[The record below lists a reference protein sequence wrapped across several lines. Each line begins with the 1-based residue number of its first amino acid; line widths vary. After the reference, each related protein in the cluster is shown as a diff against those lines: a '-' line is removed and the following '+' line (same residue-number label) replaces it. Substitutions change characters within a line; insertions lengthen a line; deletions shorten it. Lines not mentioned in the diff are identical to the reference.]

1 MPSPAELMLN
11 LMLGFV
17 GMAYVVYG
25 RKQDALV
32 PLLSG
37 ILLMIVPFFLPG
49 VLPQLIVGLLL
60 IALPFLVRR

>member
-1 MPSPAELMLN
+1 MPSPAELMLS

-17 GMAYVVYG
+17 GMAYVLYG

-32 PLLSG
+32 PLVSG

-60 IALPFLVRR
+60 IALPFLVQR